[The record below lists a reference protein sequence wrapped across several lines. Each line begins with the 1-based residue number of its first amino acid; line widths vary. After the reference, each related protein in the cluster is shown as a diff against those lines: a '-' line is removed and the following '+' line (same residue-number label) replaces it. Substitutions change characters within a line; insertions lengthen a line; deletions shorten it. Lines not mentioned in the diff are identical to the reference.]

1 MQPLSV
7 LLLSLSDTHVKLIGS
22 TLPFLMRAF
31 FEQKGEG
38 VGGVLNWILLG
49 MCFAPDMPDSGK
61 VALNSDAASPS
72 ATPEPEQLPEE
83 GERGETPEVQGRNY
97 NNVIH
102 KLIS

>member
-1 MQPLSV
+1 MF
-7 LLLSLSDTHVKLIGS
+7 K
-22 TLPFLMRAF
+22 RA
-31 FEQKGEG
+31 KRRGG
-38 VGGVLNWILLG
+38 GRGVLNWILLG
-49 MCFAPDMPDSGK
+49 VCFAPDMPDSGK

-83 GERGETPEVQGRNY
+83 GERGETPEVQGRND